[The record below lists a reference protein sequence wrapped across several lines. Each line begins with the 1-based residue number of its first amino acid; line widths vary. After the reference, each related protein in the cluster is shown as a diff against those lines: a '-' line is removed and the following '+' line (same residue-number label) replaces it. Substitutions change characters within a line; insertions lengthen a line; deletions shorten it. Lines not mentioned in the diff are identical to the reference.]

1 MFSLKCNRGV
11 SLSME
16 VSKCSVN
23 QPEQGTPF
31 PLSMEVGESSVN
43 QPGLDP
49 VGGAWKGLHSLAQ
62 LCPMRLRT
70 EKMLEFATTCDHASS
85 HEQLFSSQRVS
96 R

>member
-1 MFSLKCNRGV
+1 
-11 SLSME
+11 
-16 VSKCSVN
+16 
-23 QPEQGTPF
+23 
-31 PLSMEVGESSVN
+31 MEVGKCSVN

-70 EKMLEFATTCDHASS
+70 EKMLEFATMCDHASS